1 MLPDEAEW
9 EVELAETAVD
19 QQSYGSIDPTDQYA
33 SILTGI
39 FKECRRVM
47 KENGRLIFTFHH
59 RNPKGWAALTLALK
73 RAGFRLINRYVVHAE
88 NPVSVHIANQNALL
102 HDVILVLAPTSTSTT
117 NTSTSS
123 VTVEPV
129 ETVAEPVEA
138 WKRPLSIPT
147 DSAGFCYECGTAV
160 GWTLNSDMD
169 DVEIQGVWK
178 RLLE

>member
-9 EVELAETAVD
+9 EVELAKTAVD
-19 QQSYGSIDPTDQYA
+19 QQSYGAIDPTDQYA

-39 FKECRRVM
+39 FKECQRVM

-73 RAGFRLINRYVVHAE
+73 RAGFHLINRYVVHAE

-102 HDVILVLAPTSTSTT
+102 HDVILVLALTEAAT
-117 NTSTSS
+117 
-123 VTVEPV
+123 EPV
-129 ETVAEPVEA
+129 EE
-138 WKRPLSIPT
+138 WKRPLAIPH

-169 DVEIQGVWK
+169 EGEIQNVWK
-178 RLLE
+178 TLLAQ